1 MNGSHC
7 WPTGLLFN
15 QDRSDL
21 FRILEFSLTGLL
33 THVARFFA
41 HRSQSTM
48 FYLLWHTRG
57 TLNHLHVI
65 RYYSRKL
72 WGCFQ
77 FIVTVWATSVVGSH
91 CWPTGL
97 LFNQVR
103 SGLIRILEFSLT
115 DFITQVG
122 RFVPIVANL
131 RCFNCSDIL
140 VEHWIIYMLSDFVP
154 IVVNLRCFICSGI
167 LVEHWIIYMLSDLLH
182 NPIPNRIKHI
192 EAPVKAASVIAL
204 WSNIH
209 WRMMYIGVLM
219 HGGVLERT
227 WLI

>member
-103 SGLIRILEFSLT
+103 SGLMKILEFSST
-115 DFITQVG
+115 DFIIQVV
-122 RFVPIVANL
+122 RFVPIIA
-131 RCFNCSDIL
+131 
-140 VEHWIIYMLSDFVP
+140 
-154 IVVNLRCFICSGI
+154 NLRCFICSDI
-167 LVEHWIIYMLSDLLH
+167 LVEYWFIYMASDLLH
-182 NPIPNRIKHI
+182 NPISNLIKLI
-192 EAPVKAASVIAL
+192 EAPVKAASVTAL

-209 WRMMYIGVLM
+209 WRMLYIGILM